1 MKYVINTK
9 ATNGVVNEE
18 LKVLRATDKQLA
30 LNIRKAYNSMLN
42 KEFTELPQVPEDL
55 VQYMTNKNV
64 AQFVKPAIANAI
76 FNLIQFSEEDDCC
89 TEEVKTPVE
98 VATAP
103 LDLDTV
109 TPAQLT
115 QVLFDDLGTEIQA
128 QIQAMTT
135 GLKLKLDLL
144 DELKA
149 VLKDTYPDMQ
159 SEVLTEKLANA
170 LAVTKMKVGSSLA
183 LKEGSL
189 TVYDYMKTDIVTD
202 SKNFEFM
209 ASLDADKTKSLEILI
224 LQSAFRSY
232 KEQVAQGNLPATAPE
247 LNLAIAKAISGI
259 QQTTEATKAKLAD
272 LF

>member
-1 MKYVINTK
+1 MKYTINTK
-9 ATNGVVNEE
+9 ATNPVINEE
-18 LKVLRATDKQLA
+18 LKVLRATNKDLA

-42 KEFTELPQVPEDL
+42 KEFTELPQTPEDL
-55 VQYMTNKNV
+55 VPYMTNKNV
-64 AQFVKPAIANAI
+64 AQFVKPAIANVI
-76 FNLIQFSEEDDCC
+76 FNLIQFNEEDACC
-89 TEEVKTPVE
+89 AQEEAPVE
-98 VATAP
+98 VTTAP
-103 LDLDTV
+103 LDLSTA

-115 QVLFDDLGTEIQA
+115 QILFDDLGTEIQS

-135 GLKLKLDLL
+135 SLKLKLDLL

-149 VLKDTYPDMQ
+149 SLKELYPDMQ

-170 LAVTKMKVGSSLA
+170 LAVTKLKVGSSLA
-183 LKEGSL
+183 LREGSL
-189 TVYDYMKTDIVTD
+189 AVYDYMNTDLVVD

-209 ASLDADKTKSLEILI
+209 ASLDADKTKSLDILI

-232 KEQVAQGNLPATAPE
+232 KEQVAQGNLPATSPE

-259 QQTTEATKAKLAD
+259 QTTSEDTKAKLAN